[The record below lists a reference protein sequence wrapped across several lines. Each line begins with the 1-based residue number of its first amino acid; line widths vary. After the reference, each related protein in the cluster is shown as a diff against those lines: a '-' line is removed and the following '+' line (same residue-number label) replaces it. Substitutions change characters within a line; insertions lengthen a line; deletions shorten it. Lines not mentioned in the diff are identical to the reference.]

1 MMLQPHN
8 HNEMFNPDGHLSEQA
23 VALFA
28 EALKYSGAELMP
40 DEVSLHVE
48 DCFDCKAAILDVSE
62 LISLD
67 ELPPLAEHPYF
78 SKAVGSPLQTPL
90 IPLKKPGKGGYF
102 FLKIAAGLVLVT
114 AISLLLMIVIKN
126 ISPQKPAISRQDTA
140 GNFQKQQ
147 LPGPNETPDDPTAAD
162 PAQIA
167 AVFTPN
173 PALAKLVS
181 GQTRAPGFKMLSP
194 KPEAA
199 FSTAAKLVFSWQTE
213 MAGPFLI
220 RIMDNT
226 GKVKFERSVND
237 MNLTVSELS
246 AKGLYYWF
254 ISADDDL
261 VSGGSFTMGK

>member
-1 MMLQPHN
+1 MMLQSHITT
-8 HNEMFNPDGHLSEQA
+8 EMFTPDGHLTEQA

-40 DEVSLHVE
+40 DAVASHVE

-62 LISLD
+62 LISAD

-78 SKAVGSPLQTPL
+78 SLQIKPSVQTPV
-90 IPLKKPGKGGYF
+90 IPLKKTGVGGYF

-140 GNFQKQQ
+140 GNFLKQE
-147 LPGPNETPDDPTAAD
+147 LPVPNDAQADPTASD
-162 PAQIA
+162 PVQIA

-194 KPEAA
+194 RPDAA
-199 FSTAAKLVFSWQTE
+199 FSMAAELVFSWQTE

-226 GKVKFERSVND
+226 GKVKFEKSLSD
-237 MNLTVSELS
+237 MKLNVSELP

-254 ISADDDL
+254 VSADEDL
-261 VSGGSFTMGK
+261 VSGGSFTIGK